1 MKRHVNSS
9 LTVLVCLMFSAAPLA
24 GCKKKT
30 EEPEPE
36 PTTGAEMPEPEPEP
50 EVEPVEEPCSFQ
62 TVYFAFDSAELDSSA
77 RSSIQSAVDCYR
89 DQNPNVRLLL
99 TGACDP
105 RGTEEYNIA
114 LGERRAQSVRG
125 YMKSLGMNPGQI
137 SITSVGEEMATGTDE
152 ASWALD
158 RNVSATEQ

>member
-9 LTVLVCLMFSAAPLA
+9 LTVLVCLMFSAAPLV

-62 TVYFAFDSAELDSSA
+62 TVYFAFDSSELDPTSA
-77 RSSIQSAVDCYR
+77 FFSRVHVIRGAPRSTTSRSASAARNRC
-89 DQNPNVRLLL
+89 
-99 TGACDP
+99 A
-105 RGTEEYNIA
+105 GT
-114 LGERRAQSVRG
+114 
-125 YMKSLGMNPGQI
+125 
-137 SITSVGEEMATGTDE
+137 
-152 ASWALD
+152 
-158 RNVSATEQ
+158 